1 MEKEHISKEISDIRY
16 YILNIGEN
24 KIQLFSNAIREELQ
38 IENDLHLY
46 LNKVF
51 LEDKNKCFLKNNKRA

>member
-24 KIQLFSNAIREELQ
+24 KIQLFSNAIREEWQ
-38 IENDLHLY
+38 IENGLHLY

-51 LEDKNKCFLKNNKRA
+51 LEIKINAS

>member
-24 KIQLFSNAIREELQ
+24 KIQLFSNAIRE
-38 IENDLHLY
+38 
-46 LNKVF
+46 KW
-51 LEDKNKCFLKNNKRA
+51 